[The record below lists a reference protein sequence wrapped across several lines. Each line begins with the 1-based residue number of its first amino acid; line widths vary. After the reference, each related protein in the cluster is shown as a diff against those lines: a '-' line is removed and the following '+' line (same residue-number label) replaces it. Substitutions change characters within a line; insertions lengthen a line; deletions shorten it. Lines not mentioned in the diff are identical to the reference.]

1 MTNQSTSIHTSNIT
15 GNDSR
20 SIILLTDLITFVCY
34 WPLRTSTLE
43 ELYT

>member
-15 GNDSR
+15 DDSR
-20 SIILLTDLITFVCY
+20 SIILLTDLITLVCY
-34 WPLRTSTLE
+34 WPLRTSTHE